1 MAEFNNSVMITVKHE
16 PINNIRCVSVVPSQ
30 KPPGIMKAANHTSCL
45 KAVSLFHAV
54 FKPDTEYLVAL
65 IRRVIL
71 ISLFKSLRFCS

>member
-1 MAEFNNSVMITVKHE
+1 
-16 PINNIRCVSVVPSQ
+16 
-30 KPPGIMKAANHTSCL
+30 MKAANHTSCL

>member
-1 MAEFNNSVMITVKHE
+1 
-16 PINNIRCVSVVPSQ
+16 
-30 KPPGIMKAANHTSCL
+30 MKADSHTSCL

-71 ISLFKSLRFCS
+71 INLFKSLRFYS